1 MKKLK
6 LSEIREAIKNRAIE
20 IDLDTD
26 NFDVLL
32 MIQDATDEE
41 KAEVNTLVFGDD
53 ERLASMLAYRMM
65 KDECFNAVI
74 KDAVLIMLENKY
86 GDSLNSKENLN

>member
-41 KAEVNTLVFGDD
+41 
-53 ERLASMLAYRMM
+53 
-65 KDECFNAVI
+65 NA
-74 KDAVLIMLENKY
+74 
-86 GDSLNSKENLN
+86 

>member
-32 MIQDATDEE
+32 IIQDATDEE
-41 KAEVNTLVFGDD
+41 KAEVNTFIGGDD
-53 ERLASMLAYRMM
+53 ERLSAMLAHRMLNN
-65 KDECFNAVI
+65 KGFKHIIE
-74 KDAVLIMLENKY
+74 DAVFMMFAQKLRIQEIN
-86 GDSLNSKENLN
+86 N